1 MTGFSAQQA
10 AAQNTAQGDEGGGG
24 DGSEPAP
31 HAVPPAE
38 QQVGVGRNTGRSG
51 GKPGF
56 QVASKDQRKAERA
69 AHARRKLHPVL
80 RKRDA
85 PGLSQPSLGLIDGV
99 HFPGRD
105 LAGKLI
111 HRRHPPQVG
120 GTGGHVAHLAHL
132 RRACAGKNAV
142 GQHIDMELPQV
153 EAGRHDLH
161 GLLHPEHLCPVLQKG
176 LTGRHNK
183 IHDAA
188 ALFPVRIQFPLCH
201 AVVSLKL
208 A

>member
-1 MTGFSAQQA
+1 MAGLSAQQA
-10 AAQNTAQGDEGGGG
+10 AAQNAAQSDEGGGG
-24 DGSEPAP
+24 DGAKPAP
-31 HAVPPAE
+31 HAAPPAE
-38 QQVGVGRNTGRSG
+38 QQIGVGRNTGRSG
-51 GKPGF
+51 GKPCF
-56 QVASKDQRKAERA
+56 QVAAKDQRKAECA

-80 RKRDA
+80 WKRDA
-85 PGLSQPSLGLIDGV
+85 PSLSQTGLGLGDGL

-105 LAGKLI
+105 LAGKLV
-111 HRRHPPQVG
+111 HCRHPPQVG
-120 GTGGHVAHLAHL
+120 STGGHVAHLAHL
-132 RRACAGKNAV
+132 RRTCAGKNAV

-153 EAGRHDLH
+153 EACRHDLH

-176 LTGRHNK
+176 LPSRHDK